1 MKTERHIPTPPPATS
16 ADELMTDPVCGM
28 TVDPRGTLGAGY
40 DGRIF
45 HFCSESCRARFLAA
59 PEDYI
64 REQPP
69 PAGSELSPSRP
80 STGSSPAPAENNR
93 KNPAHRTN
101 PAGSW
106 TSYIPL
112 MIVIGL
118 SLASAWAKQNAYPGP
133 GDMRSGMHDF
143 MGLFLVIFSMF
154 KLFDLRGFADG
165 FQMYD
170 LLAKP
175 FRPYAYIYPFIE
187 LSLGLGY
194 LAAWNLPV
202 VYGAT
207 IAVMLFG
214 ALGVVRALRK
224 GLDLHCACM
233 DTVLKVPLSTVA
245 LTEDLGMAAM
255 AGIMRATA

>member
-1 MKTERHIPTPPPATS
+1 
-16 ADELMTDPVCGM
+16 
-28 TVDPRGTLGAGY
+28 
-40 DGRIF
+40 
-45 HFCSESCRARFLAA
+45 
-59 PEDYI
+59 
-64 REQPP
+64 
-69 PAGSELSPSRP
+69 
-80 STGSSPAPAENNR
+80 
-93 KNPAHRTN
+93 
-101 PAGSW
+101 
-106 TSYIPL
+106 
-112 MIVIGL
+112 
-118 SLASAWAKQNAYPGP
+118 
-133 GDMRSGMHDF
+133 
-143 MGLFLVIFSMF
+143 VIFSMF

-175 FRPYAYIYPFIE
+175 FRSYAYVYPFIE

-233 DTVLKVPLSTVA
+233 GTVLKVPLSTVA

-255 AGIMRATA
+255 AGIMWATA